1 MYIGAPAKG
10 VRVVLAEG
18 VGVVLADHCSYMY
31 IGAGQRRGAGT
42 GRPLLVHVHWCWP
55 EVWGWYWLTTAL
67 LVHVHWCWPEV
78 WGWYWPTTARTCTLV
93 LARGV
98 GLVLADHCSYMYIG
112 AGQRCGAG
120 TGRPP
125 NLSMTCTSK
134 ILKSSR
140 IFDLCKLISHHGQE
154 PKYLKQLKNDKESVG
169 FLMVLMRGPAG
180 ACPGHVQESR
190 PTPQAFI
197 ITPAEMQ
204 ADTSGIDNR
213 VGRIRTMLCTS
224 RQADTSDIDNRVG
237 RIRTKGRTSRQ
248 ADTSDID
255 NRAGRIRTKKDV
267 GFSTIT

>member
-18 VGVVLADHCSYMY
+18 VGVVLADLCLYMY
-31 IGAGQRRGAGT
+31 IGAGQ
-42 GRPLLVHVHWCWP
+42 
-55 EVWGWYWLTTAL
+55 
-67 LVHVHWCWPEV
+67 
-78 WGWYWPTTARTCTLV
+78 
-93 LARGV
+93 RGV

-169 FLMVLMRGPAG
+169 FLMVLMREPAG

-197 ITPAEMQ
+197 ITPAGACPGHVQKCRPTPQ
-204 ADTSGIDNR
+204 ALITESAGSGPCCVQAGRPTLQTLNNR
-213 VGRIRTMLCTS
+213 VGLD
-224 RQADTSDIDNRVG
+224 QDQGAY
-237 RIRTKGRTSRQ
+237 KQ
-248 ADTSDID
+248 
-255 NRAGRIRTKKDV
+255 AGRYLRH
-267 GFSTIT
+267 

>member
-18 VGVVLADHCSYMY
+18 VGLVLADLCLYMY
-31 IGAGQRRGAGT
+31 IGAGQR
-42 GRPLLVHVHWCWP
+42 
-55 EVWGWYWLTTAL
+55 
-67 LVHVHWCWPEV
+67 
-78 WGWYWPTTARTCTLV
+78 
-93 LARGV
+93 GV
-98 GLVLADHCSYMYIG
+98 GLVLADLCLYMYIGAGQRGVGVVLADHCLYMYIG

-169 FLMVLMRGPAG
+169 FLMVLMREPAG

-237 RIRTKGRTSRQ
+237 RIRTKGHTSRQ